1 MIDFKDLMLPKA
13 PDSVLDPSGQPNE
26 GTYRGVPRDL
36 SLARLSTVSRL
47 TRTTGQ
53 KRWIYV
59 GLFSEELVV
68 GGCVVDL
75 SYLAS
80 GFAFAFRSKDGELL
94 DHHHMGPRLRQ
105 VVPDDPTAGKARFAL
120 PRARVEVHNAVQTDG
135 QRRLEVRM
143 GGGRQRLRMS
153 LTVEDDGRAVE
164 PLCAITR
171 LPGGRASFTH
181 KVVGLPVHGEVTMGG
196 RRLEIENALAAVDYT
211 HCLPEH
217 RTVWYWACAAGETTD
232 GRRLGLNLVQGW
244 NLERPAENAA
254 WVDGKLAAL
263 GPVTFH
269 AGADSWLME
278 GDGLRVRFHPLGE
291 RRQDVD
297 LKLIA
302 SRYVQPFGRFEGE
315 LTVGGETLRFERLWG
330 VTEDHEAAW

>member
-13 PDSVLDPSGQPNE
+13 PDAVLDPGGRPNV
-26 GTYRGVPRDL
+26 GTFRGVPRDL
-36 SLARLSTVSRL
+36 SLARLCTVPRL
-47 TRTTGQ
+47 TRTAGQ

-59 GLFSEELVV
+59 GVFSPELMV

-75 SYLAS
+75 TYLAS
-80 GFAFAFRSKDGELL
+80 GFAFAFRTGDGELL
-94 DHHHMGPRLRQ
+94 DHHHMGPRLRR
-105 VVPDDPTAGKARFAL
+105 VVPDDPTAGGARFAL
-120 PRARVEVHNAVQTDG
+120 PRARVEVRNALASG
-135 QRRLEVRM
+135 ERRLEVRM
-143 GGGRQRLRMS
+143 GAGRKRLRVS

-164 PLCAITR
+164 PLCAITD

-196 RRLEIENALAAVDYT
+196 RRMEVSGALAVVDYT
-211 HCLPEH
+211 HCLPERH
-217 RTVWYWACAAGETTD
+217 TTWYWACAAGETTD

-244 NLERPAENAA
+244 NLDRPAENAA
-254 WVDGKLAAL
+254 WIDGKLVAL

-269 AGADSWLME
+269 AGADKWLLE
-278 GDGLRVRFHPLGE
+278 GDGLRVRFQPLGE

-302 SRYVQPFGRFEGE
+302 SRYTQPFGRFEGE
-315 LTVGGETLRFERLWG
+315 LTAGGETLRFERLWG